1 MGSNGADAVWDFI
14 RLLLASNADTAVVP
28 MQDVLELGSEARMNL
43 PSTTGN
49 NWLWRMRE
57 DRLKHDLASKLREM
71 NQLYGRYWGSGFPVS
86 GFRFGNEPNVFPM
99 E

>member
-1 MGSNGADAVWDFI
+1 
-14 RLLLASNADTAVVP
+14 LLSSAADTAIVP

-57 DRLKHDLASKLREM
+57 DRLQYDLAIKLHEM
-71 NQLYGRYWGSGFPVS
+71 NRLYGRC
-86 GFRFGNEPNVFPM
+86 
-99 E
+99 